1 MCVLSWVLFAAPQTL
16 ACQASLSMDFSR
28 QEYWSGCH
36 FLLQGIFLTQGLNLH
51 FLRLLHWQADSL
63 PLAPP
68 GKSHLNLWLM
78 SNTNF
83 NIKWEDLNFYKA
95 SGERKG
101 DLYIV
106 LEKSAWV
113 PSNLYSFSLKWFSLL
128 FTHPVVSNSLWL
140 HGQQHT
146 RPLFPSPCLEVCPSS
161 CPLHRWCHP
170 ANSSYDAPFS
180 LYPQSFLASGTFPMS
195 QLFASDDQNTGA
207 SASVLP
213 MTIQG

>member
-1 MCVLSWVLFAAPQTL
+1 MKRKLITVFAILIL
-16 ACQASLSMDFSR
+16 AVCAITSCSTQEEQPELLDFLN
-28 QEYWSGCH
+28 YTPH
-36 FLLQGIFLTQGLNLH
+36 FN
-51 FLRLLHWQADSL
+51 
-63 PLAPP
+63 
-68 GKSHLNLWLM
+68 
-78 SNTNF
+78 
-83 NIKWEDLNFYKA
+83 E
-95 SGERKG
+95 E
-101 DLYIV
+101 YIV

-146 RPLFPSPCLEVCPSS
+146 RPLFPSPCLEVCPIS

-170 ANSSYDAPFS
+170 AISSFDAPFS

>member
-1 MCVLSWVLFAAPQTL
+1 MLSWVLFAAPQTL

-83 NIKWEDLNFYKA
+83 KIKWEDLNFYKA

-161 CPLHRWCHP
+161 CPLHWWCHP
-170 ANSSYDAPFS
+170 AISSFDAPFS

-195 QLFASDDQNTGA
+195 RLFASDDQNTGA